1 MITKHWSWKVYY
13 SMKNC
18 ETRLCVVFLILKIIF
33 LKNKL
38 REHEKMMNFIKN
50 GQIVNVVNFR
60 EIWVSW
66 YWLFDYCIENYIKML
81 SIR

>member
-1 MITKHWSWKVYY
+1 
-13 SMKNC
+13 MKNC

-60 EIWVSW
+60 EIWVS
-66 YWLFDYCIENYIKML
+66 
-81 SIR
+81 

>member
-1 MITKHWSWKVYY
+1 MITKQWSWKVYY

-18 ETRLCVVFLILKIIF
+18 ETRLCVLILILKVIY

-38 REHEKMMNFIKN
+38 RERDKMMNFIKN
-50 GQIVNVVNFR
+50 GQIVNLVNFR
-60 EIWVSW
+60 KIWISW
-66 YWLFDYCIENYIKML
+66 YWLFDYCIENYIKMP